1 MKMAIFRAI
10 KAKRG
15 RAMLSKTS
23 SSKPGHIHV
32 AFALPDSLWAERVFL
47 VGDFNDWNPT
57 SIPLQRDRS
66 EIWQAELDLPVG
78 VRYAFRYWVDGRWL
92 IDPHADGFTPDAC
105 SSLVDTTDWAKAYGT
120 PDEGSMVRE
129 GNMPVVP
136 FYIKRR

>member
-1 MKMAIFRAI
+1 
-10 KAKRG
+10 
-15 RAMLSKTS
+15 MLSKNS

-78 VRYAFRYWVDGRWL
+78 GRYAFRYWVDGRWL
-92 IDPHADGFTPDAC
+92 IDPRADGFTPDAC
-105 SSLVDTTDWAKAYGT
+105 SSLVDTRIGPKPMELQTRVQWCEKGT
-120 PDEGSMVRE
+120 CQWCRST
-129 GNMPVVP
+129 
-136 FYIKRR
+136 